1 MRNESLSAFM
11 TKLVAVASERRC
23 AYLMLKDDPFFR
35 RIPPGSERE
44 AIEFA
49 FAAGQAAAQR
59 VISQYGRSPEEI
71 AHSLQVRVTRTDA
84 AMSAGKAVL
93 FSEYGDRPPSVTLYS
108 RSVEEAN
115 RLIRDNGLAET
126 LGLEDVTPVHLA
138 HELYHHLEAK
148 KLTERAS
155 GYRVRTLS
163 LGPIRLSTG
172 LPSLAEIAADRFAL
186 AVLRLKVPPRA
197 IHFITIHHRNQEYAS
212 HLLEELQRFPA

>member
-49 FAAGQAAAQR
+49 FAAGQAAAQK
-59 VISQYGRSPEEI
+59 ITSQHGRSPEEI

-93 FSEYGDRPPSVTLYS
+93 FSEYGDRPPAVTLYT
-108 RSVEEAN
+108 RSIDEAN
-115 RLIRDNGLAET
+115 RLIRDNGLAGA

-138 HELYHHLEAK
+138 HE
-148 KLTERAS
+148 
-155 GYRVRTLS
+155 TLS
-163 LGPIRLSTG
+163 PPGGQEADRTG
-172 LPSLAEIAADRFAL
+172 L
-186 AVLRLKVPPRA
+186 RLPGPNPEPGPDSPVDGASFPG
-197 IHFITIHHRNQEYAS
+197 RNC
-212 HLLEELQRFPA
+212 R